1 MCRTLCVNAGS
12 KLILE
17 VRRRRDEIGEHEIAP
32 MELNRPSS
40 WWEAGWHVG
49 DKGEGLRVARLL
61 DLGQWQAQ

>member
-1 MCRTLCVNAGS
+1 
-12 KLILE
+12 
-17 VRRRRDEIGEHEIAP
+17 